1 LGSAAQRLEQ
11 QRRLVLC
18 ALEQRRLE
26 LRVVERGEHDLVGG
40 RAGARASGIRVRVGV
55 GRAVE
60 PTTHCYA
67 LLRTTAHCYALRT
80 DHGDPEAHVRIALV
94 PLANGLHRIAVRR
107 ASPPRVPPAE
117 VGPGEVEVRAALLA
131 LPCELQPLL
140 QRLHLGRALR
150 ERARSEQHLQ
160 RLGSEVC
167 ALARAACDRR
177 LARRGPLLRVDAAE
191 LRVDEPLLEVRARGG
206 ARGGGRGRGGGR
218 AKGVGSGLASG
229 LASGLGLGLGL
240 ASGLGLG
247 LGLAR
252 LLEVG
257 QVLLSLDQLAAAAHT
272 THKYGTAHAA
282 HAAHALRAKHL
293 EQARRRCKLR
303 RRGQKLREAR
313 LEYKRSMIVSMRVSM
328 RVSTIVSTS

>member
-1 LGSAAQRLEQ
+1 L
-11 QRRLVLC
+11 
-18 ALEQRRLE
+18 
-26 LRVVERGEHDLVGG
+26 GG
-40 RAGARASGIRVRVGV
+40 RWSRLRTA
-55 GRAVE
+55 
-60 PTTHCYA
+60 THCC
-67 LLRTTAHCYALRT
+67 TLRT

-206 ARGGGRGRGGGR
+206 ARGGGRGRGRGRGRGGGRGGGRGRGRGR

-313 LEYKRSMIVSMRVSM
+313 LEYKRSMIVSTIVSMIVSM